1 MRRAFLAIALLVT
14 SSPWAPSQSEKNKSP
29 QSVTST
35 ADAKAIWAGITVAN
49 LEVSKN
55 WYEAKLGF
63 KLAKNMD
70 LPEHKLRIAF
80 LELNGFTLE
89 LIEFQQS
96 VSLATIQNRIP
107 ELKDRDHLQG
117 FAKLGFRITDV
128 DALAAALKASG
139 VKLRMEPT
147 NDREFHDRFLLVED
161 PDGNTLQFFQD
172 LR

>member
-1 MRRAFLAIALLVT
+1 
-14 SSPWAPSQSEKNKSP
+14 
-29 QSVTST
+29 
-35 ADAKAIWAGITVAN
+35 
-49 LEVSKN
+49 
-55 WYEAKLGF
+55 
-63 KLAKNMD
+63 MD

-80 LELNGFTLE
+80 LERNGFTLE

-107 ELKDRDHLQG
+107 ELKDRDHLQR

-161 PDGNTLQFFQD
+161 PDGHTLQFFQD

>member
-1 MRRAFLAIALLVT
+1 M
-14 SSPWAPSQSEKNKSP
+14 
-29 QSVTST
+29 TST

-107 ELKDRDHLQG
+107 ELKDRDHLQ
-117 FAKLGFRITDV
+117 
-128 DALAAALKASG
+128 
-139 VKLRMEPT
+139 
-147 NDREFHDRFLLVED
+147 
-161 PDGNTLQFFQD
+161 
-172 LR
+172 